1 MSVAGGGVSGEC
13 PQALVSADAHSW
25 LTGYYPTKTSGDRQC
40 RQPCQGIKGRL
51 GHWSSFLCEQF
62 SRRYLEKKVNN
73 PKKASIVFI
82 GGGKNHKPQP
92 PVFETWE
99 WGRRGRLRSESR
111 KGLGC

>member
-25 LTGYYPTKTSGDRQC
+25 LTGYYPAKTSGDRQC

-73 PKKASIVFI
+73 PKKASKHFFLSSLLSLCVL
-82 GGGKNHKPQP
+82 GLL
-92 PVFETWE
+92 
-99 WGRRGRLRSESR
+99 RRFLFF
-111 KGLGC
+111 

>member
-25 LTGYYPTKTSGDRQC
+25 LTGYYPAKTSGDRQC

-62 SRRYLEKKVNN
+62 SRRYLV
-73 PKKASIVFI
+73 SISSLVHCLVYVFWD
-82 GGGKNHKPQP
+82 
-92 PVFETWE
+92 F
-99 WGRRGRLRSESR
+99 
-111 KGLGC
+111 